1 MNHKKFLTE
10 LIDNEIQLS
19 ILEVDRNKLKTVK
32 NKILSDEELSNN
44 EKNFIIQEV
53 LSQKLAFDSTE
64 NPIENTLIIERLID
78 LFNS

>member
-53 LSQKLAFDSTE
+53 LSQKLTFDSAG
-64 NPIENTLIIERLID
+64 NPTKNTLIIERLID